1 LRGSVVGQLNHIWR
15 DSGID
20 KIGTS
25 KHEADAKIREQLKA
39 EGNLNP
45 SKHEIAQHRG
55 IHSTVT
61 RDNYLQVWKE
71 LLNDQKA
78 EYGKVDADK
87 ITPQDVERFLAEKI
101 ERGVARATIQ
111 HDAAALEK
119 LESAMNKLAQR
130 EGRDTYH
137 DWSKTLQDARDRAI
151 KELDKD
157 RFDRSYRDP
166 KTLIESIQRDDH
178 RLVAK
183 IQLEGGARVH
193 EASKIQAHQLAGIQT
208 TRQGQQVGVYCTHGK
223 NGKIRAI
230 TMSPATYRELEAH
243 LAAKGQLAVDYDRYR
258 DGLKAAAQASGQ
270 YQLIE
275 VKGRTS
281 GQPKPVQDWGG
292 THGLRY
298 NYAQESYR
306 QHIEAGMAE
315 KEALARVSY
324 EMGHNRADITRL
336 YLGI

>member
-1 LRGSVVGQLNHIWR
+1 MRGSVTGQLNHIYR

-39 EGNLNP
+39 EGNPHP
-45 SKHEIAQHRG
+45 SKHEIAQRRA
-55 IHSTVT
+55 IHGTKT
-61 RDNYLQVWKE
+61 RNNYLQVWKE

-78 EYGKVDADK
+78 EYGKLDADK

-101 ERGVARATIQ
+101 DRGVARASIQ

-119 LESAMNKLAQR
+119 LQKAMNDLAQR
-130 EGRDTYH
+130 EGRDTRH
-137 DWSKTLQDARDRAI
+137 DWSETLQAARSRAE

-157 RFDRSYRDP
+157 RYDRSYRDP
-166 KTLIESIQRDDH
+166 NAVVNALQRDDH

-208 TRQGQQVGVYCTHGK
+208 TRQGQQVGVYCVHGK

-230 TMSPATYRELEAH
+230 TMSPATYRELESH
-243 LAAKGQLAVDYDRYR
+243 LAAKGQLAVDYDGYR

-270 YQLIE
+270 FKVIE
-275 VKGRTS
+275 VKGHTS
-281 GQPKPVQDWGG
+281 GQPKTVQDWGG

-298 NYAQESYR
+298 NYAQKSYR
-306 QHIEAGMAE
+306 QHIEGGMAE
-315 KEALARVSY
+315 KEALSRVSY
-324 EMGHNRADITRL
+324 EMGHNRPDITRL
-336 YLGI
+336 YLGA

>member
-1 LRGSVVGQLNHIWR
+1 MRGSVTGQLNHIYR

-25 KHEADAKIREQLKA
+25 KHEADAKIREQLIA
-39 EGNLNP
+39 EGNPHP
-45 SKHEIAQHRG
+45 SKHEIAQQRA
-55 IHSTVT
+55 IHGTKT
-61 RDNYLQVWKE
+61 RNNYLQVWKE

-78 EYGKVDADK
+78 EYGKLDADK

-101 ERGVARATIQ
+101 DRGVARASIQ

-119 LESAMNKLAQR
+119 LQKAMNDLAQR
-130 EGRDTYH
+130 EGRDTRH
-137 DWSKTLQDARDRAI
+137 DWSETLQAARSRAE

-157 RFDRSYRDP
+157 RYDRSYRDP
-166 KTLIESIQRDDH
+166 KTLTDAIRREDH

-193 EASKIQAHQLAGIQT
+193 EASKIQPNQLAGIQM

-230 TMSPATYRELEAH
+230 AVSPETYRELEAH
-243 LAAKGQLAVDYDRYR
+243 ITAKGQLAVDYDGYR

-270 YQLIE
+270 FKVIE

-281 GQPKPVQDWGG
+281 GQPKTVQDWGG

-336 YLGI
+336 YLGA